1 MSSSFDG
8 QKLKVEAANMRELS
22 GDLTDLAGKIR
33 TIMNNLKAANDPLE
47 ARPVQGTHEPGENFK
62 RDYDSQR
69 DAIHDVG
76 ASYVKILEGDF
87 ATNFDDGAKLL
98 DKMEGKNKTEIDKIM
113 RSYKA

>member
-1 MSSSFDG
+1 MGGTSDG
-8 QKLKVEAANMRELS
+8 QKLQVEADNMRELS

-33 TIMNNLKAANDPLE
+33 TIMDNLKAANDPLE
-47 ARPVQGTHEPGENFK
+47 ARPVQGTHEPGEHFK
-62 RDYDSQR
+62 LDYDSQR
-69 DAIHDVG
+69 DAVHDVG

-98 DKMEGKNKTEIDKIM
+98 EKMEGKNKAEIDKIM